1 MFDVSSKQNDSVVVF
16 FGEINPLSNFFPA
29 PFSYE
34 GIRYIS
40 SEQFIQSAKA
50 KYFGD
55 LDTQDQILGCATSW
69 ECKELSRQIRNVVE
83 SRWDEVAGDIC
94 HPGIRAK
101 FQQNPHVLDTLIC
114 RTGSKRIAE
123 SAADRLWGSGRSLGD
138 PLCLDTSNWI
148 SQGLLGQILENI
160 RDEFIQSAPFVHVV
174 TTQSTVIPPV
184 TYGPI
189 PAVTLNSNPVPAPNN
204 IHTASEPVPIPQHHR
219 GNPDSGVEMTIT
231 DESSASS
238 TPVSD
243 TTATDTDSTGVSTI
257 PP

>member
-1 MFDVSSKQNDSVVVF
+1 M
-16 FGEINPLSNFFPA
+16 E
-29 PFSYE
+29 
-34 GIRYIS
+34 
-40 SEQFIQSAKA
+40 
-50 KYFGD
+50 
-55 LDTQDQILGCATSW
+55 TQEQILGCATSW

-101 FQQNPHVLDTLIC
+101 FQQNPYVLDTLVR

-123 SAADRLWGSGRSLGD
+123 SAVDRLWGSGRSLGD

-160 RDEFIQSAPFVHVV
+160 RDEFMQTLPPVHTVMTQPPVLPFVNYGL
-174 TTQSTVIPPV
+174 TPTV
-184 TYGPI
+184 
-189 PAVTLNSNPVPAPNN
+189 NSNPLPSLANN
-204 IHTASEPVPIPQHHR
+204 HTISEPVPIPQQHG
-219 GNPDSGVEMTIT
+219 GNLDSAVEMTIT

-243 TTATDTDSTGVSTI
+243 TTATDTDSAGVSTI